1 MQDAEKSKT
10 KKKERSAG
18 SQLKFPCCNFENMAA
33 MMREFC
39 GSGEGSF
46 DCCAMMEKM
55 CGTDQKK
62 SRQQ

>member
-1 MQDAEKSKT
+1 MADINQAKT

-18 SQLKFPCCNFENMAA
+18 SQQKSPCCDFENMVA
-33 MMREFC
+33 MMRKFC
-39 GSGEGSF
+39 VGEDGRF

-62 SRQQ
+62 SDPP